1 MWFLHTPLTRLLTNP
16 IFVLVIYVLG
26 LYGLYFTG
34 LFGWLMGSHVG
45 HLAMEVH
52 FLASGYLFAWIIIG
66 IDPRPRPL
74 PYWAR
79 FALLLVALALHAL
92 FAVVIMMGNTPLGID
107 WFGMV
112 RPPWVPD
119 PLDDTRFGGGVA
131 WGLGEIPTLILL
143 VALVIQWSRADDRE
157 ARRIDR
163 QADRDDD
170 AEMRAYNDYLAGLN
184 SRPGQKN

>member
-1 MWFLHTPLTRLLTNP
+1 
-16 IFVLVIYVLG
+16 
-26 LYGLYFTG
+26 
-34 LFGWLMGSHVG
+34 
-45 HLAMEVH
+45 MEVH

-74 PYWAR
+74 AYWAR
-79 FALLLVALALHAL
+79 FAILLVALALHAL
-92 FAVVIMMGNTPLGID
+92 FAVVIMMGNTPLGIE

-119 PLDDTRFGGGVA
+119 PLADTRFGGGVA
-131 WGLGEIPTLILL
+131 WGLGEIPTLFLL

-163 QADRDDD
+163 QADRDDN
-170 AEMRAYNDYLAGLN
+170 AELRAYNEYLAGLN
-184 SRPGQKN
+184 SRPGQND